1 MFILTLIWGSSFILI
16 KNGLIAFPA
25 DQAAAIRIIFALIFL
40 LPLVPRSFKLTRKMD
55 LKYIALVGLIG
66 NLITAFLFS
75 LAQTRIA
82 SSVSGML
89 NALTPVFTIIVAY
102 VFFKM
107 MITARQVFGI
117 LIGLIGAVGLSFVS
131 SGGEIGEMN
140 SFVWLIVIATI
151 CYAFSLNIIKSKLG
165 GADSMAVATLAML
178 AIAPL
183 CAVYLFLLTDF
194 LQIIS
199 SNDKA
204 LFSLISLA
212 TLGTFST
219 AIGLALY
226 ARLIKIS
233 TPVFASSIAYLIP
246 IVAVLWGIADGEI
259 LFAAHYAAMILI
271 ITGVMIANKTPTVK

>member
-16 KNGLIAFPA
+16 KNGLIAFSA
-25 DQAAAIRIIFALIFL
+25 DQAAAIRIICALIFL
-40 LPLVPRSFKLTRKMD
+40 VPLVPRSFKLTRRID

-89 NALTPVFTIIVAY
+89 NALTPVFTIIVASL
-102 VFFKM
+102 FFRMK
-107 MITARQVFGI
+107 ITLAQVIGI
-117 LIGLIGAVGLSFVS
+117 LIGLVGAVGLSFVS
-131 SGGEIGEMN
+131 SGGQFGEMN

-183 CAVYLFLLTDF
+183 CAIYLFFFTDF
-194 LQIIS
+194 LQKLLV
-199 SNDKA
+199 NEKA

-212 TLGTFST
+212 TLGIFST

-246 IVAVLWGIADGEI
+246 IVAVLWGLADGEN
-259 LFAAHYAAMILI
+259 LYAPHYVAMILI
-271 ITGVMIANKTPTVK
+271 LSGVMIANKTPTVK